1 MEFNQEHIDQ
11 YMNLGK
17 EKGLVD
23 SSVTCKQCGALHASY
38 MNNCPRC
45 SVIENKQDKIVNNV
59 INSYKRRSEVGIRK
73 YGTTLDDNP
82 IKVLEWLQHL
92 QEELMDATLYIEK
105 LKSEINASQD

>member
-1 MEFNQEHIDQ
+1 MGLSGD
-11 YMNLGK
+11 
-17 EKGLVD
+17 LVD
-23 SSVTCKQCGALHASY
+23 KSVTCNKCGAIHASY

-45 SVIENKQDKIVNNV
+45 SVIENKQDRIVNNV
-59 INSYKRRSEVGIRK
+59 VNSYKRRSEAGIRK

-105 LKSEINASQD
+105 LKSEINASKD

>member
-1 MEFNQEHIDQ
+1 MGLSGD
-11 YMNLGK
+11 
-17 EKGLVD
+17 LVD
-23 SSVTCKQCGALHASY
+23 KSVTCKQCGALHASY
-38 MNNCPRC
+38 IKNCPRC
-45 SVIENKQDKIVNNV
+45 SVIENKQDRIVNKV
-59 INSYKRRSEVGIRK
+59 INSYRRRSEIGMRK